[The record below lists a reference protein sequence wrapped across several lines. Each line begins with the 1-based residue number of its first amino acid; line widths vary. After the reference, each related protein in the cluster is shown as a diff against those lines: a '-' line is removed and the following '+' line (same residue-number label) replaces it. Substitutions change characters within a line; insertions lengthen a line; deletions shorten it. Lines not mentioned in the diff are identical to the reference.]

1 MECALEIIHGSLEK
15 DGNLLKNVSAVFSVD
30 ISPTIFL
37 NNVTDAVLQIR
48 RELGG
53 LSPPLSRSVSL
64 QELLDRRH
72 QLPYLY
78 DVLEH
83 GHGMVGQ
90 PVLQAIVAKLILQMI
105 CKFDISLVT
114 SSPSEPSS
122 TSSAVDQPS
131 ADHDEDTAEYYSA
144 PSVAESLD
152 TDQVTDLAGSLNADQ
167 ATDTVESLNAD
178 HVTDTAELS
187 SAPSAADPPSA
198 DPIEDTAEYTSTPS
212 ATDPLD
218 ADHIADTAEPFTAP
232 SAVECSIADQVVDAA
247 EPLRA
252 DQATD
257 TAELSS
263 APSAADP
270 LIADPMKDTVEY
282 ISMPSAADPLDAADH
297 VTDTAE
303 PSSANADQVTDAVQ
317 PLSAD
322 HVIDTAV
329 PLRADHIT
337 DTAQPFSTSSAVD
350 LPNADPV
357 KDTAEPPKAP
367 SAADI
372 LSASGIKQGSPMAK
386 HASII
391 QLQFGYNSLTT
402 ILDARMCAKDVAK
415 TKYATLVGLKTGT
428 IELGKDRYELH
439 DAVRYLTNGALSTR
453 TDVRNNSIEL
463 GMPTTRGFDRARGAS
478 QNAKDSDRRRT
489 GDDLTKKRTPSIK
502 PPTPSTGTRGAPE
515 KARQRTE
522 AVPAQKPVEAVKT
535 SKAVSTE
542 KPAEGAKTYKR
553 TEIVDGRRVT
563 TAVSVNDVTVRQ
575 LSKYTPDAEVKQKRV
590 VPPGFVPPHLRSP
603 RVTAGEGAG
612 KGGVKP

>member
-178 HVTDTAELS
+178 HV
-187 SAPSAADPPSA
+187 
-198 DPIEDTAEYTSTPS
+198 
-212 ATDPLD
+212 
-218 ADHIADTAEPFTAP
+218 
-232 SAVECSIADQVVDAA
+232 
-247 EPLRA
+247 
-252 DQATD
+252 TD